1 MLDLEGKM
9 AKLDLNIGA
18 QVHCKDQHC
27 GKLIKLVVD
36 PEPQQITDLIVEKGL
51 LLKHDRVFP
60 LSTIALIRDNAIYL
74 NLQNDEL
81 SNYAEY
87 HEHES
92 QESAPGAK
100 GEAYATMLTPGF
112 GPVVETHTV
121 PMIRTRIYEGIAP
134 GRIVIGQGTVV
145 ENLHQTLGHVDH
157 VVVDGQNGQITHL
170 IMQRGFLAESV
181 VIPAEQIGEIDKQ
194 AVFVAV
200 SEQELAALTRYKPR
214 SADEILADLYDGLQK
229 EWPPVFEDVH
239 ATLEGGI
246 LRLTGR
252 VHSDVLRYR
261 AQSAVRTIEGVIDVQ
276 NDLVVDSDMPPIAPA
291 AEQPV
296 SIETRIGTALATDPQ
311 TKQALIEVI
320 VDRGVVTLQGQV
332 EKAEAREA
340 AAEIARQ
347 QPGVTV
353 VHNELVHDSR
363 VRVP

>member
-1 MLDLEGKM
+1 M

-36 PEPQQITDLIVEKGL
+36 PEAQQVTDLIVEKGL

-60 LSTIALIRDNAIYL
+60 LSTIEWVTESEIYL

-87 HEHES
+87 HEREIR
-92 QESAPGAK
+92 EPAPEVK
-100 GEAYATMLTPGF
+100 GEQYATVLTPGI
-112 GPVVETHTV
+112 GPVVETHAA
-121 PMIRTRIYEGIAP
+121 PMIRKRIYEGIAP
-134 GRIVIGQGTVV
+134 GRVPIGQGTAV

-157 VVVDGQNGQITHL
+157 VVVDGLNGQITQL
-170 IMQRGFLAESV
+170 IVRRGLLAEYV
-181 VIPAEQIGEIDKQ
+181 VIPGEQIKGIDER

-200 SEQELAALTRYKPR
+200 SEEELAALPRYKPHP
-214 SADEILADLYDGLQK
+214 ATEILADLYDRLHE
-229 EWPPVFEDVH
+229 EWPPVFEEVNT
-239 ATLEGGI
+239 TLEGGI

-252 VHSDVLRYR
+252 VPSDTLRYR
-261 AQSAVRTIEGVIDVQ
+261 AESVARAIEGVLDVQ
-276 NDLVVDSDMPPIAPA
+276 NDLVVDADMTPAPPAE
-291 AEQPV
+291 EQPA
-296 SIETRIGTALATDPQ
+296 SLETRICTALAADPR
-311 TKQALIEVI
+311 TKQAVIEVI
-320 VDRGVVTLQGQV
+320 ADRGAVTLQGQV

-353 VHNELVHDSR
+353 VHNELVLDTRER
-363 VRVP
+363 VS